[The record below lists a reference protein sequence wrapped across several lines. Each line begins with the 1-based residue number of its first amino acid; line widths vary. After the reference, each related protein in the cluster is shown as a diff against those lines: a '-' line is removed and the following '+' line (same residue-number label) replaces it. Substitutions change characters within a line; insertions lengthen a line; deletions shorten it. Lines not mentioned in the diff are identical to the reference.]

1 MALNRKRVMKY
12 IQCQREILYIY
23 IYSTSSVKLNETKHK
38 RKKINSIH
46 ISIYEI

>member
-23 IYSTSSVKLNETKHK
+23 IFNKYCETERNET
-38 RKKINSIH
+38 
-46 ISIYEI
+46 